1 MGNTI
6 DRLKLSPEKVLV
18 LGIGLIMILGGILL
32 NLPIASKSG
41 ESVGFINALFTAT
54 SATSVT
60 GLVVVNTAEHWTI
73 FGKVVII
80 CLIQIGGLGFMTL
93 TTLIAMILGKKIGLR
108 DRLIIQEGL
117 NQFDLSGVVK
127 LTRYVIRATVTI
139 ELIGALLL
147 SARFIPQY
155 GLKTG
160 IAFSLF
166 HSISAFCNAGFD
178 ILGDSLMAYVG
189 DPIVILTLSSL
200 IILGGIGYT
209 VYLDLTKRGF
219 SKSSRRLNF
228 HTKFVLQITAFLLLS
243 GFAFVLLMEYNNPGT
258 LKGLTFGDKLLA
270 GWMQS
275 VTVRTAGFNS
285 IDLGKVHAATA
296 FFMIML
302 MFIGGSPSSTAGG
315 VKTTTFGTLLVAVV
329 SMIRGNSEVELMER
343 TIPKSLVLRALSVVF
358 VSMALV
364 IAVVMMLTITED
376 QEFLDIVFE
385 VVSAFSTT
393 GVTRGITSELSSV
406 GKVVL
411 TLTMFG
417 GKVGPLTLAFAIA
430 KKGRKKEGKYKY
442 PEGKPLIG

>member
-200 IILGGIGYT
+200 VILGGIGYT

-228 HTKFVLQITAFLLLS
+228 HTKFVLQITAFLLLT
-243 GFAFVLLMEYNNPGT
+243 GFAFIFLMEYNNPGT
-258 LKGLTFGDKLLA
+258 FRNLTLGEKLLA

-285 IDLGKVHAATA
+285 IDIGKVSAATS

-343 TIPKSLVLRALSVVF
+343 TIPKSLVLRALSVIF

-393 GVTRGITSELSSV
+393 GVTRGITPELSSL